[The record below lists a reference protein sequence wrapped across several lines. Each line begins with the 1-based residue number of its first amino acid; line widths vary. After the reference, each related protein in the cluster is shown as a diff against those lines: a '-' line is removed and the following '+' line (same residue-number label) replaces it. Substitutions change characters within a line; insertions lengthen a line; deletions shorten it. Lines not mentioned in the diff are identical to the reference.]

1 MTKTLPISEVKT
13 HLPALVRGAADR
25 GDEIIITRKG
35 RPAAV
40 LLSMEELEGLRETL
54 EIMSDPKLMAQI
66 RRGEA
71 YFRKGGKGYTI
82 EEVFGS

>member
-1 MTKTLPISEVKT
+1 MPE
-13 HLPALVRGAADR
+13 LVRGAADR

-40 LLSMEELEGLRETL
+40 LLSVEELEGLRETL

-66 RRGEA
+66 RRGEE

-82 EEVFGS
+82 EEAFGS

>member
-13 HLPALVRGAADR
+13 HLPELVRGAADR

-40 LLSMEELEGLRETL
+40 LLSVEELEGLRETL

-66 RRGEA
+66 RRGEE

-82 EEVFGS
+82 EEAFGS